1 MIEEISTEQ
10 LVAMLSD
17 MSMGQRM
24 QLQHL
29 VGQLL
34 GCCGS
39 EPENMCVA
47 VITNPNK
54 GTMMIH
60 ALNVEESETVVC
72 LRQLTPPRL
81 WERFNERTLRHH
93 PDDRF

>member
-1 MIEEISTEQ
+1 MFEEISTEQ

-39 EPENMCVA
+39 EPESMCVA

-60 ALNVEESETVVC
+60 ALNVEESETVEFLSAALEISMSAAANAPSPVG
-72 LRQLTPPRL
+72 
-81 WERFNERTLRHH
+81 TLQ
-93 PDDRF
+93 